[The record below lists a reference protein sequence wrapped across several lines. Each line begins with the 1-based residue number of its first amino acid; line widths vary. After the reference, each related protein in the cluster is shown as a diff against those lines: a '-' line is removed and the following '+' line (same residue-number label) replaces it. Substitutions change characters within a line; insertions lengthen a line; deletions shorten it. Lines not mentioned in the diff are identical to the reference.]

1 MESPPISVT
10 LADTKGHYGT
20 PFKKNKKNKKKNNNS
35 GPLHRWKEGQ
45 RKNTNEDHNHFLWET
60 TTNRTFTE
68 YTTKN
73 RSDRQYIELKTYGT
87 GVENL
92 TNKKGNLLH
101 KILPNRHIRGMFWIR
116 SGSSSYQ
123 RRVRGTD
130 LTNGRRPPTSAYRD
144 YLPRSFP
151 ADIKSSLVQPLRGGH
166 KKQIRHGQRI
176 RNT

>member
-20 PFKKNKKNKKKNNNS
+20 PFKKKRNNNS

-92 TNKKGNLLH
+92 TNKKGTSYI
-101 KILPNRHIRGMFWIR
+101 KFYRIVS
-116 SGSSSYQ
+116 SGACSESDQ
-123 RRVRGTD
+123 AHHHTNAEWGVRIWRTE
-130 LTNGRRPPTSAYRD
+130 
-144 YLPRSFP
+144 
-151 ADIKSSLVQPLRGGH
+151 GGH
-166 KKQIRHGQRI
+166 PHQLTGTIYPDHFQLTSNHHWSNPWGGDTRSRFDTDKE
-176 RNT
+176 